1 MTRRRMLAGLV
12 LWSIVSHAEG
22 RAQLGAIRGTV
33 TVAHSSVTVADV
45 VVFLVPTSSNA
56 AAAGPIAAEMDQRD
70 LHFVPRVI
78 SVTPGSTVSFSN
90 SDRVMH
96 NVFHPL
102 RGGGGFDLGLFGQG
116 ERRAFTFSQEGAY
129 VIFCHVHPEM
139 VGYVV
144 VLATPWRAVTDDS
157 GRFAFENVP
166 AGSWVLRT
174 WHNRFEDFRQPVSA
188 AVGETVR
195 LAVSLTRGAPGEPRV
210 GPATAPQR

>member
-12 LWSIVSHAEG
+12 LWSAVSHAEG
-22 RAQLGAIRGTV
+22 RAQSGAIRGTV
-33 TVAHSSVTVADV
+33 VVAHSSVAIADA
-45 VVFLVPTSSNA
+45 VVFLVPMTPGVA
-56 AAAGPIAAEMDQRD
+56 VAGPIAAAMDQRD
-70 LHFVPRVI
+70 LRFIPRVI
-78 SVTPGSTVSFSN
+78 TVTPGSTVSFSN

-116 ERRAFTFSQEGAY
+116 ERRDFTFNQEGAY

-157 GRFAFENVP
+157 GRFAFANVP
-166 AGSWVLRT
+166 AGSYVLRT
-174 WHNRFEDFRQPVSA
+174 WHNRFEDHGEQVSA
-188 AVGETVR
+188 AAGESVR